1 MTAVNPSADA
11 RTLADTPR
19 QPLIGGPWR
28 DPEEEIFGPIR
39 GFNDEHEAITAA
51 SETDSGLVVY
61 AFTRDLRRAL
71 RVTDQLQTG
80 MVGVNQGMVSNP
92 AVPFGGIK
100 QSGFGRE
107 GGPEGIQEYL
117 STKYVA
123 INLD

>member
-1 MTAVNPSADA
+1 MTAVNPSADT
-11 RTLADTPR
+11 RILADTPR

-61 AFTRDLRRAL
+61 AFTRDLEARLAGDRPA
-71 RVTDQLQTG
+71 TDRDG
-80 MVGVNQGMVSNP
+80 GGHQGMVSNP